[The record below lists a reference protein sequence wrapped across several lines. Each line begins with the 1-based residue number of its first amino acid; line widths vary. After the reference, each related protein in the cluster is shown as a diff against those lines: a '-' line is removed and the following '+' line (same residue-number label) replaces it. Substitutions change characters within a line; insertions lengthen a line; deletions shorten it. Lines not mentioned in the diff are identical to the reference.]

1 MDLSGQHII
10 GLAAQNRSKK
20 TSVNNF
26 YFSHVIDRSKPRWWK
41 VARAVFVKWCIWEI
55 PRTRRVLSRNP
66 IKVEH
71 MKTYSNL
78 TMPNSSP
85 NDEWREHFQT
95 RELVALTLL
104 RQIWINLF
112 FICRITGTTHSKP
125 SDFDKKNME
134 RTCSEIVF
142 LTYKFSLHRLP
153 CKVDRL
159 EGFVMLWKKDSNIIT
174 VGTQIIDTVRTHTNA
189 NTKGQTQTHSR
200 RENNQ

>member
-1 MDLSGQHII
+1 MSSGDLHDHDHEGYDDDDDSDNDEEDI
-10 GLAAQNRSKK
+10 ASEPWFNRSPINELF
-20 TSVNNF
+20 SLNQFQNSFQFGSRRLEAPCGSQWAAYNWVGCSEQIQENYVNNF
-26 YFSHVIDRSKPRWWK
+26 HFSHVIDRSKPRWWK

-95 RELVALTLL
+95 RGLAALTLL

-112 FICRITGTTHSKP
+112 FICRITGTNHSK
-125 SDFDKKNME
+125 STDFDDNK
-134 RTCSEIVF
+134 I
-142 LTYKFSLHRLP
+142 
-153 CKVDRL
+153 
-159 EGFVMLWKKDSNIIT
+159 WKEPVLKLCF
-174 VGTQIIDTVRTHTNA
+174 
-189 NTKGQTQTHSR
+189 
-200 RENNQ
+200 